1 MKFFSLKREKTPNK
15 QKNKKKTTKWYSK
28 TYQYRNSI
36 ISSFPHER
44 KWICPGISVTSCSN
58 SPLHRQQIS
67 HNPLSKG
74 VLWKHPFNWEECL
87 QTSTHKAFWS
97 ENKKTLH
104 CLAVVLWRGNFIVA
118 CIEERCRVFYK
129 IPEMKKHF
137 THLCWALIIIMS
149 LVKIPEYSLE
159 EVL

>member
-15 QKNKKKTTKWYSK
+15 QKNKKKKTTKWYSK

-97 ENKKTLH
+97 ENKKNLTLPCGGTLEGQLH
-104 CLAVVLWRGNFIVA
+104 SRLHWRAMQSFLQDTWN
-118 CIEERCRVFYK
+118 EETFYS
-129 IPEMKKHF
+129 
-137 THLCWALIIIMS
+137 S
-149 LVKIPEYSLE
+149 LLSFDNHHEPR
-159 EVL
+159 